1 MRVDR
6 RVAVCTVRA
15 QDVVASRWIDA
26 VQRSTRATLCEVQ
39 SETKGEVMK
48 VVDMLKA
55 LSVVVCVAVASSA
68 YAQSSDA
75 MAAPDAATSAKTTK
89 KVNRKLGLDVRRAL
103 SKAQGIDVSNIFV
116 RARGGAVVLTGTV
129 PDGAQI
135 PQAGEVAK
143 GVPGVT
149 SVSNKLT
156 LGQPNGG
163 GG

>member
-1 MRVDR
+1 
-6 RVAVCTVRA
+6 
-15 QDVVASRWIDA
+15 
-26 VQRSTRATLCEVQ
+26 
-39 SETKGEVMK
+39 MK

-68 YAQSSDA
+68 YAQTSDA
-75 MAAPDAATSAKTTK
+75 MATTDAAPSAKTTK

-135 PQAGEVAK
+135 PKAEEVAK
-143 GVPGVT
+143 GVSGVT

-156 LGQPNGG
+156 LAQPNGG

>member
-1 MRVDR
+1 
-6 RVAVCTVRA
+6 
-15 QDVVASRWIDA
+15 
-26 VQRSTRATLCEVQ
+26 
-39 SETKGEVMK
+39 MK

-75 MAAPDAATSAKTTK
+75 MATTDAASAKAMAKTTK
-89 KVNRKLGLDVRRAL
+89 QVNRKLGLDVRRAL

-116 RARGGAVVLTGTV
+116 RARGGAVVLSGTV

-135 PQAGEVAK
+135 PKAEEVAK

-149 SVSNKLT
+149 SVTNKLG
-156 LGQPNGG
+156 LAAPNGG
-163 GG
+163 G

>member
-1 MRVDR
+1 
-6 RVAVCTVRA
+6 
-15 QDVVASRWIDA
+15 
-26 VQRSTRATLCEVQ
+26 
-39 SETKGEVMK
+39 MK

-55 LSVVVCVAVASSA
+55 LSVVMCVAVASSA

-75 MAAPDAATSAKTTK
+75 TATTAPSAKTTK

-135 PQAGEVAK
+135 PKAEEVAK
-143 GVPGVT
+143 GVSGVT

-156 LGQPNGG
+156 LAEPNGG
-163 GG
+163 G

>member
-1 MRVDR
+1 
-6 RVAVCTVRA
+6 
-15 QDVVASRWIDA
+15 
-26 VQRSTRATLCEVQ
+26 
-39 SETKGEVMK
+39 MK

-116 RARGGAVVLTGTV
+116 RARGGAVTLTGSV

-135 PQAGEVAK
+135 PKAEEVAK

-149 SVSNKLT
+149 SVTNKLG
-156 LGQPNGG
+156 LAAPNGG
-163 GG
+163 G

>member
-1 MRVDR
+1 
-6 RVAVCTVRA
+6 
-15 QDVVASRWIDA
+15 
-26 VQRSTRATLCEVQ
+26 
-39 SETKGEVMK
+39 MK

-75 MAAPDAATSAKTTK
+75 MATTDAASAKAMAKTTK
-89 KVNRKLGLDVRRAL
+89 QVNRKLGLDVRRAL

-116 RARGGAVVLTGTV
+116 RARGGAVVLSGTV

-135 PQAGEVAK
+135 PKAEEVAK

-149 SVSNKLT
+149 SVTNKIGLAA
-156 LGQPNGG
+156 PNGG

>member
-1 MRVDR
+1 
-6 RVAVCTVRA
+6 
-15 QDVVASRWIDA
+15 
-26 VQRSTRATLCEVQ
+26 
-39 SETKGEVMK
+39 MK

-75 MAAPDAATSAKTTK
+75 TAATDAATSAKTTK

-135 PQAGEVAK
+135 PKAEEVAK
-143 GVPGVT
+143 GVSGVV

-156 LGQPNGG
+156 LAQPNGG

>member
-1 MRVDR
+1 
-6 RVAVCTVRA
+6 
-15 QDVVASRWIDA
+15 
-26 VQRSTRATLCEVQ
+26 
-39 SETKGEVMK
+39 MK

-75 MAAPDAATSAKTTK
+75 TAATDAAQSAKTTK

-135 PQAGEVAK
+135 PRAEEVAK
-143 GVPGVT
+143 GVSGVT
-149 SVSNKLT
+149 SVSNKIT
-156 LGQPNGG
+156 LAVPNGG

>member
-1 MRVDR
+1 
-6 RVAVCTVRA
+6 
-15 QDVVASRWIDA
+15 
-26 VQRSTRATLCEVQ
+26 
-39 SETKGEVMK
+39 MK

-55 LSVVVCVAVASSA
+55 MSVVVCVAVASSA

-75 MAAPDAATSAKTTK
+75 TAKTTK

-116 RARGGAVVLTGTV
+116 RARGGAVTLTGSV

-135 PQAGEVAK
+135 PKAEEVAK

-149 SVSNKLT
+149 SVSNKLG
-156 LGQPNGG
+156 LAAPNGG
-163 GG
+163 G